1 MNNSMQLQVIDTEA
15 SRERLMEQITG
26 MRLPSTEVKTSQGKR
41 GRPQQ
46 VEWMQILLGL
56 LMSVVCGMSNYQQLW
71 RRLRRQ
77 GVAGYEPVKVQD
89 DAIIKRLK
97 KAGLEPF
104 EEFFGRLGKASQAS
118 QEAPSACSLAPF
130 ATEIVAIDE
139 MTGEQMQRH
148 LKEQRHLPP
157 GDKGLLPGK
166 LAGRLNLRSQ
176 QWELVQWQED
186 AQANCKAQMLSLLK
200 GLAAGSLLVFDL
212 GYFSFA
218 WFDYLSER
226 GYWWISRLREGTSYR
241 LVHTFYRYEG
251 VLDALI
257 WLGAYRANQAG
268 EVVRLV
274 RFWDG
279 KHLHCYISN
288 VLDPRQLSMKEIAQI
303 YARRWDIELAFLL
316 LKKYLG
322 LSRWWSSQPVLMQQQ
337 CLATLIVA
345 QLLQG
350 MRLQMAKEAGVDAF
364 AVSLPLLVEVLP
376 EVLMEGWEP
385 MEWMRR
391 YGVELG
397 LIRPSSRLEPVVPE
411 IREEEMVMPAGELA
425 QRRKA
430 RYPRYVVVEEGE
442 EGDAT
447 ISKTGTAKKRA
458 KKKPEASK
466 KTRTK
471 GEEVEKKER
480 RQEARRDGKEEEERK
495 RKRETEKEGEMGK
508 PAGAERDQKKQK
520 GRKKNTRAKEAAKT
534 EEKGKNEIN
543 PSKRETTHKS
553 RIVSLVDT

>member
-1 MNNSMQLQVIDTEA
+1 MNTSMQLQAMEAEA
-15 SRERLMEQITG
+15 SRERLLEQITG
-26 MRLPSTEVKTSQGKR
+26 MRLPSTEVKISQGKR

-97 KAGLEPF
+97 GAGLGPF
-104 EEFFGRLGKASQAS
+104 EEFFECLGKAGQHNQAG
-118 QEAPSACSLAPF
+118 PSACSLAPF

-176 QWELVQWQED
+176 QWERVPWQED

-279 KHLHCYISN
+279 KHLHGSISN

-316 LKKYLG
+316 RKQVSG
-322 LSRWWSSQPVLMQQQ
+322 A
-337 CLATLIVA
+337 LA
-345 QLLQG
+345 
-350 MRLQMAKEAGVDAF
+350 
-364 AVSLPLLVEVLP
+364 
-376 EVLMEGWEP
+376 
-385 MEWMRR
+385 
-391 YGVELG
+391 
-397 LIRPSSRLEPVVPE
+397 
-411 IREEEMVMPAGELA
+411 
-425 QRRKA
+425 
-430 RYPRYVVVEEGE
+430 VVE
-442 EGDAT
+442 
-447 ISKTGTAKKRA
+447 
-458 KKKPEASK
+458 
-466 KTRTK
+466 
-471 GEEVEKKER
+471 
-480 RQEARRDGKEEEERK
+480 
-495 RKRETEKEGEMGK
+495 
-508 PAGAERDQKKQK
+508 
-520 GRKKNTRAKEAAKT
+520 
-534 EEKGKNEIN
+534 
-543 PSKRETTHKS
+543 
-553 RIVSLVDT
+553 